1 MSPSKGHL
9 ASDDPNM
16 NSTQEYYQ
24 RNAEQ
29 FFHDTVSVDLHHLYT
44 QFLEHLPLASRILD
58 AGCGSGRDA
67 KAFLDRGF
75 QVSAF
80 DASPALAELASKHLG
95 KPVQV
100 RTFTEVVE
108 SEAYEGIWACASLLH
123 VPTAEMPFVLAK
135 LWAALKPGGIFY
147 CSFKLGMGEREQN
160 GRRFTDANEAQM
172 DRWLESLEGVREK
185 QFWRTPDARPE
196 RSEEWLNCLLFH
208 Q

>member
-1 MSPSKGHL
+1 
-9 ASDDPNM
+9 M

-24 RNAEQ
+24 RNADQ
-29 FFHDTVSVDLHHLYT
+29 FFQDTVSVDLHHLHAR
-44 QFLEHLPLASRILD
+44 FLEHLPSASRILD

-80 DASPALAELASKHLG
+80 DASPALAELASRHLG
-95 KPVQV
+95 QPVQA
-100 RTFTEVVE
+100 RTFAEVVE
-108 SEAYEGIWACASLLH
+108 KEAYEGIWACASLLH
-123 VPTAEMPFVLAK
+123 VSAVEMPFVLAK
-135 LWAALKPGGIFY
+135 LWAALKPGGVLY
-147 CSFKLGMGEREQN
+147 CSFKLGVGEREQN

-172 DRWLESLEGVREK
+172 SRWLESLEGVREK